1 MGIVEQILEFLFVLA
16 AFSSSVMFI
25 SALVALCAVMLGI
38 SVVSLDGIVR
48 LFMLSLFLIVVAV
61 FLYLLEETI

>member
-38 SVVSLDGIVR
+38 SVASLDGIVR